1 MQATILDL
9 RRRMR
14 EVIKA
19 LDRNEPVTILYRGR
33 PKGILYPMPAAKEKQ
48 RPITEEKIFGMWKDR
63 EDMKDVEGYL
73 RRLRQSR
80 LRRFG
85 LIREE
90 PAAAPSSR
98 RRKN

>member
-1 MQATILDL
+1 MIATILDL
-9 RRRMR
+9 RRRMS

-33 PKGILYPMPAAKEKQ
+33 PKGILYPMPGAKEKQ
-48 RPITEEKIFGMWKDR
+48 RPITEEKVFGMWKDR
-63 EDMKDVEGYL
+63 EDMRDVEAYV
-73 RRLRQSR
+73 RRLRQGR

-90 PAAAPSSR
+90 PSVKYSAR
-98 RRKN
+98 RRKK